1 MLLCKCIS
9 SQSLRKADSDLVA
22 VSPLAPPSSA
32 CGSNND
38 ERKLGMDVLN
48 PVVVV
53 VYRYITLLMKGS
65 YQDRISYQQRNT
77 RSTYVSILIGHCDNS
92 REVRRQ
98 ERLSTTLAI
107 SLTGTSN
114 LAFQQNAQTSNGGAM
129 YTNLSRQ

>member
-22 VSPLAPPSSA
+22 VSPLAPPASSA

-65 YQDRISYQQRNT
+65 YQDRISY
-77 RSTYVSILIGHCDNS
+77 HS
-92 REVRRQ
+92 RETPGVR
-98 ERLSTTLAI
+98 
-107 SLTGTSN
+107 TS
-114 LAFQQNAQTSNGGAM
+114 AS
-129 YTNLSRQ
+129 